1 MTLRIFFCIASLA
14 ILVLCFANYWVEL
27 TPTWKGYQREYYAL
41 LAEKIE
47 DPQKEAQIRGM
58 PLQFEQIYNQEL
70 NVADRCVICHL
81 GMENSLME
89 DAPNPHKTHP
99 GNLLAS
105 HPYQQIGCTI
115 CHHGQGLATTLDD
128 AHGHV
133 AHWNQPLLSGDF
145 VQATC
150 TKCHDED
157 EVPNAPV
164 LTRGKRLLRDL
175 GCVGCHQTGEPAAE
189 ENVGPRLAAIGS
201 KVSRKWLNKWLVNPK
216 GYLPDGKMPH
226 FRLRQPAANALA
238 AYLMTF
244 TDKAIDALSDEEGDY
259 DAGAAV
265 YRNLQCIVCHR
276 TREDSEGNL
285 VGGDIGPSLLKIGSK
300 VNKRWLVAFL
310 QDPHDFYP
318 NTKMPRFHFSG
329 PEVRDLAQFAM
340 EEWIDWDL
348 PEPQQQEPDSPPDS
362 PELIEQGQRLYAEL
376 GCAGC
381 HDLTDQ
387 PPEIETVPPGPELT
401 FIGSKPVHDLDFG
414 AAKVPHTLPD
424 FLYTKLKSPQALNS
438 DFRLPPGKD
447 PAAALWKNLQPTAL
461 FSGSMPLPE
470 GTAEER
476 LAWIL
481 ARVQEQMGELPDPE
495 QTTPDQEEQEF
506 EEEEPA
512 EAHPEIPKPALLDP
526 DLTLPEGSTQEQATW
541 LAQTFN
547 DAGLLNPLKMPD
559 FLLGDADAEALT
571 IALMSLSAER
581 IASKRFEVP
590 RTRKVF
596 FNPKDEF
603 GRLERRYRCLSCHSI
618 RGSGDPLAS
627 DLTFE
632 GSRANRQWLYEFLK
646 KPYSMRRTIT
656 IAMPIFNFPD
666 EEARFMAEY
675 MSRVFVDIRIGEG
688 WRQGRDRA
696 DVDRG
701 KALFDA
707 KGCIACHQVNDKG
720 GDIGPN
726 LTIQADIPHG
736 TWVGDKLRGEWIYQ
750 WLKDPHSL
758 VPGTLEP
765 KGALSDQQALDL
777 TAYLLSLK
785 NPEFPAE
792 NGPPDL

>member
-1 MTLRIFFCIASLA
+1 MALRIFFCIASLG
-14 ILVLCFANYWVEL
+14 ILVLCFANYWVEY
-27 TPTWKGYQREYYAL
+27 TPTWKERQKDYYAL
-41 LAEKIE
+41 LAKKIE
-47 DPQKEAQIRGM
+47 DPVKAAEVGKTR
-58 PLQFEQIYNQEL
+58 PQFVQIYNQEL
-70 NVADRCVICHL
+70 GVVDRCVICHL
-81 GMENSLME
+81 GMENALM
-89 DAPNPHKTHP
+89 DGAPNPHKVHP

-115 CHHGQGLATTLDD
+115 CHHGQGLATTLED

-133 AHWNQPLLSGDF
+133 AHWDRPLLSGDF

-150 TKCHDED
+150 TKCHYED
-157 EVPNAPV
+157 EVPDAPV
-164 LTRGKRLLRDL
+164 LTRGKRLLREL
-175 GCVGCHQTGEPAAE
+175 GCIGCHRTGQLVE
-189 ENVGPRLAAIGS
+189 EERVGPRLAAIGS

-216 GYLPDGKMPH
+216 GYLPNGKMPH

-244 TDKAIDALSDEEGDY
+244 ADKAIDATADEEGDY
-259 DAGAAV
+259 DAGATIN
-265 YRNLQCIVCHR
+265 RKLQCIVCHK
-276 TREDSEGNL
+276 TREDSQGNL
-285 VGGDIGPSLLKIGSK
+285 VGGDIGPSLLKIGNK
-300 VNKRWLVAFL
+300 VNRRWFVTFL
-310 QDPHDFYP
+310 QDPHTFYP

-329 PEVRDLAQFAM
+329 QETRDLAQFAM
-340 EEWIDWDL
+340 EEWVDYDL
-348 PEPQQQEPDSPPDS
+348 LDAEEEQPDSPPDS

-381 HDLTDQ
+381 HDLTDE
-387 PPEIETVPPGPELT
+387 PTEPPGPELT

-414 AAKVPHTLPD
+414 DAKVPHTLPD
-424 FLYTKLKSPQALNS
+424 FLYTKLKSSQALSS

-461 FSGSMPLPE
+461 FSGSMPLPQRA
-470 GTAEER
+470 GQQR

-481 ARVQEQMGELPDPE
+481 AKVQEKMGEPPDSEQTVQEQED
-495 QTTPDQEEQEF
+495 QEF
-506 EEEEPA
+506 EEEEPK
-512 EAHPEIPKPALLDP
+512 EAQPEIPKPAFVDR
-526 DLTLPEGSTQEQATW
+526 DLTLPEGSIQQQATW
-541 LAQTFN
+541 LAQVFN
-547 DAGLLNPLKMPD
+547 EAGLLNPLKMPD
-559 FLLGDADAEALT
+559 FLLGDEDAEALT

-581 IASKRFEVP
+581 IASRRFEVP

-646 KPYSMRRTIT
+646 RPYSMRRTIT
-656 IAMPIFNFPD
+656 IAMPSFNFSD

-675 MSRVFVDIRIGEG
+675 MSQVFVDTRIGED
-688 WRQGRDRA
+688 WRQGRGRA
-696 DVDRG
+696 DIDRG

-707 KGCIACHQVNDKG
+707 KGCIACHQLDEKG
-720 GDIGPN
+720 GDVGPN
-726 LTIQADIPHG
+726 LTTQVPEFPHG

-758 VPGTLEP
+758 VPGALEP
-765 KGALSDQQALDL
+765 NLALSDQEALDL

-785 NPEFPAE
+785 NPEFPAG
-792 NGPPDL
+792 NGPPAL